1 MITFLKKILPKN
13 IFNKIV
19 SQFIFSYVF
28 LVSLSIVFVGFFLIT
43 ETNNFIKKSVSE
55 NQLEIARRSAKEI
68 YYFVHNTFD
77 ILSYATTTNE
87 INEMQP
93 FKQQR
98 ILDELQINNKFYR
111 KIFVVDTTGS
121 IISTTEIGV
130 KDTLYKE
137 TEIYNSASQL
147 SQYISPVNI
156 KDKRPVITVARRIMQ
171 FERKVGILAAEVD
184 VSFIW
189 ELVDSL
195 SYNVPGGLV
204 FIVSDKGKVIAH
216 PNRILV
222 YNNEDFSGLPFMGHL
237 LSYNEGTRLFKDPY
251 NNNEPMLCAYK
262 PVEELRWGIVVS
274 QTKSEA
280 FAVSR
285 GILIKLIYIVIGSII
300 FASILGILITRNL
313 VQPLKRLVEGVQRV
327 SEGAVPGRIDIPR
340 TDELAT
346 LAHEFNN
353 MTENL
358 EKIRKKLQ
366 MAERHATMTRFASV
380 VAHEIRNPFNSIVIN
395 MRVLKRGMEKHE
407 NPERLEQY
415 MEMIDQEINRIDGLI
430 RNYLSLTKPG
440 EFKPAPTD
448 LNVLLDDLILSHHAK
463 AVNQSIRIE
472 RESEEESLIIPADAD
487 QLKQAFLNI
496 ILNSIQ
502 AMPDG
507 GMLKI
512 AVLVHHDN
520 KKHPSTVKVLFQDT
534 GVGIKPEHLPD
545 VFEFFYT
552 SKPSGTG
559 LGLAV
564 TQQIIRMHHGTIEI
578 TSAPNHGTTVSV
590 YLPK

>member
-1 MITFLKKILPKN
+1 MITFLKKILQKR

-19 SQFIFSYVF
+19 AQFIFSYVF
-28 LVSLSIVFVGFFLIT
+28 LVSISIVSVGFLLIT
-43 ETNNFIKKSVSE
+43 EINNFIKKSVSE

-77 ILSYATTTNE
+77 ILSYATTTDE

-98 ILDELQINNKFYR
+98 ILDELQINNDFYR

-121 IISTTEIGV
+121 IISTTEIGI

-137 TEIYNSASQL
+137 TEIYNNASRVR
-147 SQYISPVNI
+147 QYISPVNI
-156 KDKRPVITVARRIMQ
+156 KDERLVITVSRRIMQ

-195 SYNVPGGLV
+195 SYNVQGGQM
-204 FIVSDKGKVIAH
+204 FIVSESGIVIAH
-216 PNRILV
+216 QKRELV
-222 YNNEDFSGLPFMGHL
+222 YNNVDFSEFPFIQNL
-237 LSYNEGTRLFKDPY
+237 LDKNEGTDSYEDSY
-251 NNNEPMLCAYK
+251 NNYVPTLCAYT
-262 PVEELRWGIVVS
+262 PVEELGWGIVVS
-274 QTKSEA
+274 LPELQA

-285 GILIKLIYIVIGSII
+285 DILIKLIFIVIGSII

-327 SEGAVPGRIDIPR
+327 SEGALPGHIDIPR
-340 TDELAT
+340 TDELAI

-353 MTENL
+353 MTKNL
-358 EKIRKKLQ
+358 AKIQKKLQ
-366 MAERHATMTRFASV
+366 MAERHATMTRFASI

-395 MRVLKRGMEKHE
+395 MQVLKRGMGKHE

-415 MEMIDQEINRIDGLI
+415 MEIIDHEIHRIDGLI
-430 RNYLSLTKPG
+430 RNYLSLTKPS
-440 EFKPAPTD
+440 EFKPAPTN
-448 LNVLLDDLILSHHAK
+448 LNTLLNDLILSQQAK
-463 AVNQSIRIE
+463 AVSQSISIE
-472 RESEEESLIIPADAD
+472 HESEEKSLIINADAN

-496 ILNSIQ
+496 FLNSIQ
-502 AMPDG
+502 AMSDG
-507 GMLKI
+507 GTLKI

-520 KKHPSTVKVLFQDT
+520 KKHLSTVKVLFQDT

-552 SKPSGTG
+552 SKPTGTG

-564 TQQIIRMHHGTIEI
+564 THQIIKMHHGAIEI
-578 TSAPNHGTTVSV
+578 TSEPNYGTTVSV